1 MANNIMVMI
10 EDPKNAKHGEIK
22 VLSNPEE
29 AASHIESLIE
39 SGFEQDRIRAFYA
52 YRIEM
57 QVSHRPVVALVSGE
71 DPPATEPE
79 SVSND
84 DHIESQSEEPVLVAA
99 GATARSEVRQEVAA
113 QPFVRDGVRFSSL
126 FKPA

>member
-22 VLSNPEE
+22 VLSNAEE

-52 YRIEM
+52 DRIEM
-57 QVSHRPVVALVSGE
+57 QVSHRPVVELVSGE
-71 DPPATEPE
+71 DPPATEPLP
-79 SVSND
+79 VSND

-99 GATARSEVRQEVAA
+99 GATAGSEIRQEVAA